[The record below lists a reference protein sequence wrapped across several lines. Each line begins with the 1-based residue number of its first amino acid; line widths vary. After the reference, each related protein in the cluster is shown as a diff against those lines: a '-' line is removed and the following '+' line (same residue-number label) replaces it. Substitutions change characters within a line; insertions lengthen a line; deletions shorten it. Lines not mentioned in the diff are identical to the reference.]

1 VQPPLRERCLGL
13 IASSLEKPCLATG
26 LFRLWGESLAKLFV
40 VGEGSGICSRRLR
53 SLRSFLQES
62 YVLVS

>member
-1 VQPPLRERCLGL
+1 L
-13 IASSLEKPCLATG
+13 LEKPCLATG

-40 VGEGSGICSRRLR
+40 MGESSWIFGRCLR

-62 YVLVS
+62 YVLVFFGSSV

>member
-1 VQPPLRERCLGL
+1 M
-13 IASSLEKPCLATG
+13 LEKPCLATG

-40 VGEGSGICSRRLR
+40 WAAGAAIGRLIW

-62 YVLVS
+62 YVLFFSTRPYGERRVS